1 MARPAKT
8 NLDYFPL
15 DCNLDQK
22 FQLLEAEHG
31 IIGFGIVIRL
41 FQTIYGEEGYYM
53 KWDKDSLILF
63 ASKIT
68 MDGDINY
75 KANLVSSV
83 VDTAMNRGIFSK
95 EMYDKYKILT
105 SKGIQERYAEA
116 LKRRQKIF
124 LENAYLLLKSP
135 KNEVNVTETGVNVAE
150 TSINV
155 SSNATNKSKV
165 NKSIYSARAR
175 NKFNNFE
182 QREKKDENYYN
193 SLLYNSKES
202 S

>member
-83 VDTAMNRGIFSK
+83 VDTALNRGIFSK

-135 KNEVNVTETGVNVAE
+135 KNEVNVTETRVNVAE
-150 TSINV
+150 TGINV
-155 SSNATNKSKV
+155 NSNATNKSKV
-165 NKSIYSARAR
+165 NNSIYSARTR

-182 QREKKDENYYN
+182 QREKKDEDYYN

>member
-53 KWDKDSLILF
+53 KWDRDSLILF
-63 ASKIT
+63 ASKIA
-68 MDGDINY
+68 MNGDINY

-83 VDTAMNRGIFSK
+83 VDTALNRGIFSK
-95 EMYDKYKILT
+95 EMYDKHKILT

-135 KNEVNVTETGVNVAE
+135 KNEVNVAETRVNVAE
-150 TSINV
+150 TGINV
-155 SSNATNKSKV
+155 NSNATNKSKV
-165 NKSIYSARAR
+165 NNSIYSAR

-182 QREKKDENYYN
+182 QREKKDEDYYN

>member
-63 ASKIT
+63 ASKII

-83 VDTAMNRGIFSK
+83 VDTALNRGIFSK

-135 KNEVNVTETGVNVAE
+135 KNEVNVTETRVNVAE
-150 TSINV
+150 TGINV
-155 SSNATNKSKV
+155 NSNATNKSKV
-165 NKSIYSARAR
+165 NNSIYSARTR

-182 QREKKDENYYN
+182 QREKKDEDYYN

>member
-135 KNEVNVTETGVNVAE
+135 KNEVNVTETRVNVAE

>member
-53 KWDKDSLILF
+53 KWDRDSLILF
-63 ASKIT
+63 ASKIAI
-68 MDGDINY
+68 DGDINY

-83 VDTAMNRGIFSK
+83 VDTALNRGIFSK
-95 EMYDKYKILT
+95 EMYDKHKILT

-124 LENAYLLLKSP
+124 LENAYLLLKLP
-135 KNEVNVTETGVNVAE
+135 KNEVNVAETRVNVAE
-150 TSINV
+150 TGINV
-155 SSNATNKSKV
+155 NSNATNKSKV
-165 NKSIYSARAR
+165 NNSIYSARAR

-182 QREKKDENYYN
+182 QREKKDEDYYN

>member
-1 MARPAKT
+1 MARPVKS

-31 IIGFGIVIRL
+31 IAGFGIIVRL

-63 ASKIT
+63 ATKIV

-75 KANLVSSV
+75 KTNFISSV
-83 VDTAMNRGIFSK
+83 VNTALNRGIFSK
-95 EMYDKYKILT
+95 EMYDKYQILT
-105 SKGIQERYAEA
+105 SRGIQERYAEA
-116 LKRRQKIF
+116 LKRRSKIF

-135 KNEVNVTETGVNVAE
+135 SNVVNVAE
-150 TSINV
+150 TEVNV
-155 SSNATNKSKV
+155 AETRVNVDNNATKKSKV
-165 NKSIYSARAR
+165 NKRIYSAHAR

-182 QREKKDENYYN
+182 QREKRDESFYN
-193 SLLYNSKES
+193 LLLDNSKETG
-202 S
+202 

>member
-83 VDTAMNRGIFSK
+83 VDTALNRGIFSK

-135 KNEVNVTETGVNVAE
+135 KIEVNVTETRVNVAE
-150 TSINV
+150 TGINV
-155 SSNATNKSKV
+155 NSNATNKSKV
-165 NKSIYSARAR
+165 NNSIYSARTR

-182 QREKKDENYYN
+182 QREKKDEDYYN

>member
-53 KWDKDSLILF
+53 KWDRDSLILF
-63 ASKIT
+63 ASKIA

-83 VDTAMNRGIFSK
+83 VDTALNRGIFSK
-95 EMYDKYKILT
+95 EMYDKHKILT

-135 KNEVNVTETGVNVAE
+135 KNEVNVAETGVNVAE

-155 SSNATNKSKV
+155 NSNAINKSKV
-165 NKSIYSARAR
+165 NNSIYSARTR

-182 QREKKDENYYN
+182 QREKKDEDYYN

>member
-83 VDTAMNRGIFSK
+83 VDTALNRGIFSK

-182 QREKKDENYYN
+182 QREKKDEDYYN

>member
-68 MDGDINY
+68 IDGDINY

-83 VDTAMNRGIFSK
+83 VDTALNRGIFSK

-135 KNEVNVTETGVNVAE
+135 KNEVNVTETRVNVAE
-150 TSINV
+150 TGINV
-155 SSNATNKSKV
+155 NSNATNKSKV
-165 NKSIYSARAR
+165 NNSIYSARTR

-182 QREKKDENYYN
+182 QREKKDEDYYN

>member
-83 VDTAMNRGIFSK
+83 VDTALNRGIFSK

-116 LKRRQKIF
+116 LKRRQKFF

-182 QREKKDENYYN
+182 QREKKDEDYYN

>member
-1 MARPAKT
+1 MARPVKS

-31 IIGFGIVIRL
+31 IAGFGIIVRL

-63 ASKIT
+63 ATKIV

-75 KANLVSSV
+75 KTNFISSV
-83 VDTAMNRGIFSK
+83 VNTALNRGIFSK
-95 EMYDKYKILT
+95 EMYDKYQILT
-105 SKGIQERYAEA
+105 SRGIQERYAEA
-116 LKRRQKIF
+116 LKRRSKIF

-135 KNEVNVTETGVNVAE
+135 SNVVMLT
-150 TSINV
+150 IMQQR
-155 SSNATNKSKV
+155 KV
-165 NKSIYSARAR
+165 K
-175 NKFNNFE
+175 
-182 QREKKDENYYN
+182 
-193 SLLYNSKES
+193 
-202 S
+202 

>member
-63 ASKIT
+63 ASKIA

-83 VDTAMNRGIFSK
+83 VDTALNRGIFSK

-135 KNEVNVTETGVNVAE
+135 KNDVNVTETGVNVAE

-182 QREKKDENYYN
+182 QREKKDEDYYN

>member
-83 VDTAMNRGIFSK
+83 VDTALNRGIFSK

-135 KNEVNVTETGVNVAE
+135 KNEVNVAETG
-150 TSINV
+150 INV
-155 SSNATNKSKV
+155 NSNATNKSKV
-165 NKSIYSARAR
+165 NNSIYSARTR

-182 QREKKDENYYN
+182 QREKKDEDYYN

>member
-83 VDTAMNRGIFSK
+83 VDTALNRGIFSK

-135 KNEVNVTETGVNVAE
+135 KNKVNVTETRVNVAE
-150 TSINV
+150 TGINV
-155 SSNATNKSKV
+155 NSNATNKSKV
-165 NKSIYSARAR
+165 NNSIYSARTR

-182 QREKKDENYYN
+182 QREKKDEDYYN